1 MLTDIAAR
9 LVLRVTEWLNVS
21 TRSGPYSRCNA
32 KDGRSASAVIAV
44 EADRKTSRTSN
55 VLVLYPQVYLSSTPP
70 LFTYTHTDWFSLTVP
85 NPINGCMCHVI
96 DLCTCV
102 SYDLQDTSVSS
113 APVLSKECK
122 IENEDGKAV
131 FDPTLIDTL
140 HTFTNTEDNGPPP
153 VVDQDIWNSVM
164 GDIDIICDNRSHLK

>member
-1 MLTDIAAR
+1 
-9 LVLRVTEWLNVS
+9 
-21 TRSGPYSRCNA
+21 
-32 KDGRSASAVIAV
+32 
-44 EADRKTSRTSN
+44 
-55 VLVLYPQVYLSSTPP
+55 
-70 LFTYTHTDWFSLTVP
+70 
-85 NPINGCMCHVI
+85 MCHVI

-102 SYDLQDTSVSS
+102 SYDLQDTSISS
-113 APVLSKECK
+113 APVLAKEHK